1 VPEAIP
7 ARVAAFCAR
16 HRLLPPGAPVLAMVS
31 GGADSTCLV
40 HLLAALHDGPVRV
53 VCVDHGLRPEGAAEA
68 AGAVAA
74 ARALGLRARVE
85 ALGLPSG
92 AGAPARAREA
102 RLACARRVAEEE
114 GCARIAVGHTAS
126 DQAETVLLR
135 LARGAGRTGALG
147 MRPSSGDLIRPLL
160 CLEGWETRRF
170 CAERGLT
177 VVDDPSNADPAFAR
191 ARARAGLV
199 PALEELHP
207 GAVRRVAAFAD
218 LLADEADLLD
228 DLLDAAWERC
238 VEGDGLVVAALAAE
252 PDPVQRL
259 LVRRLVREAGLP
271 ADAADTGAV
280 ERALALARTAGA
292 DGGAGPEAVPGGLL
306 AVERGRLV
314 AERAGGPP
322 PAAAA
327 LAVPGSARFGEAMIV
342 AEAGPAVPPTARRV
356 AVAAEL
362 AARGLVVRG
371 PAPGDRIALAGG
383 GHASVGRL
391 LAAAGIPARRR
402 GRVPV
407 VAAGERVLWV
417 AGHRASS
424 DALAAEGRPAAL
436 LRLAEAPDG

>member
-1 VPEAIP
+1 VPQTLP

-31 GGADSTCLV
+31 GGADSTCLL

-53 VCVDHGLRPEGAAEA
+53 LSVDHGLRPEGAAEA
-68 AGAVAA
+68 EAAAAA

-85 ALGLPSG
+85 ALALPAG

-102 RLACARRVAEEE
+102 RFACARGVAAEE
-114 GCARIAVGHTAS
+114 GCARIALGHTAS

-147 MRPSSGDLIRPLL
+147 MRPASGDLIRPLL

-170 CAERGLT
+170 CAERGLA
-177 VVDDPSNADPAFAR
+177 VAEDPSNADPAYAR

-199 PALEELHP
+199 AALEELHP

-218 LLADEADLLD
+218 MLADEADLLD
-228 DLLDAAWERC
+228 DVIGAAWGRC
-238 VEGDGLVVAALAAE
+238 ADGGGLVVAALADE
-252 PDPVQRL
+252 PEPVRRL
-259 LVRRLVREAGLP
+259 LVRRLGREAGLP
-271 ADAADTGAV
+271 ADAADADAV
-280 ERALALARTAGA
+280 ERALALARRAGA
-292 DGGAGPEAVPGGLL
+292 GGSAGPESVRGGLV

-314 AERAGGPP
+314 AERTGAPP

-327 LAVPGSARFGEAMIV
+327 LPVPGSARFGEALIV
-342 AEAGPAVPPTARRV
+342 AEAGPALPPTVRRV
-356 AVAAEL
+356 AVIAGL
-362 AARGLVVRG
+362 AAGGLVVRG
-371 PAPGDRIALAGG
+371 PLPGDRIALAAG
-383 GHASVGRL
+383 GHAAVGRL
-391 LAAAGIPARRR
+391 LAAAGIPARHRPS
-402 GRVPV
+402 VPV

-417 AGHRASS
+417 AGHRASW

-436 LRLAEAPDG
+436 LRLGADG